1 MQQNFILERL
11 KDTKRSF
18 HMAYIAANE
27 VASLPL
33 GNPPQENFNVMGALN
48 SKLQFSVFWGIK
60 EGILATRTL
69 PLIDH
74 IFLIKSFWLLIQQ
87 KCWDFYDNL
96 DGGFGQWLVLLENP
110 TYTRINVH
118 KLTKIINTCFSW

>member
-1 MQQNFILERL
+1 M
-11 KDTKRSF
+11 KDTEGSF

-33 GNPPQENFNVMGALN
+33 GNLPQENFNVMGALN

-60 EGILATRTL
+60 EGTLATRTL

-74 IFLIKSFWLLIQQ
+74 IFLIKSFWLLIRQ

-96 DGGFGQWLVLLENP
+96 DGGF
-110 TYTRINVH
+110 
-118 KLTKIINTCFSW
+118 C